1 MKKKKKQ
8 KGKNTFHN
16 IVLLPAKNLDR
27 CLTVM
32 MYREGKSLTLEEM
45 GSYLCLLI
53 FIELLMDLKRNQVS
67 WIISVSTLVIELIR
81 GCFSLTRPLKH
92 QLD

>member
-1 MKKKKKQ
+1 MKKKNEK
-8 KGKNTFHN
+8 TTSTIH
-16 IVLLPAKNLDR
+16 IALLPAKNLGH

-53 FIELLMDLKRNQVS
+53 FIELLMDLKRNRVS

-81 GCFSLTRPLKH
+81 GCFSLTRLLKH